1 MNGIA
6 AALQGRIT
14 EPELRFTSG
23 GQAVLQFSVVAF
35 DGKAAAGAEPEWV
48 KVSVWGERAEEL
60 APSLKKGTECYIEG
74 RLRLNTWQSNGEQRS
89 GLALAAWTCQ
99 PMGQVGKK
107 APARPAARSLAEVG
121 VGA

>member
-14 EPELRFTSG
+14 EPELRYTSG
-23 GQAVLQFSVVAF
+23 GQAVLQFSVVAI
-35 DGKAAAGAEPEWV
+35 DGHAAAGAEPEWV

-60 APSLKKGTECYIEG
+60 APSLKKGVEVYLEG

-89 GLALAAWTCQ
+89 GLALSAWKCE
-99 PMGQVGKK
+99 PMGQIGKR
-107 APARPAARSLAEVG
+107 APMRPAARSL
-121 VGA
+121 VGAEAV